1 MENKWLTP
9 FKELLT
15 ARTGLR
21 ISEHADVP
29 LAAHIKERTAQ
40 ISLNS
45 TIDYYRLIASGT
57 KEGNDEIKS
66 IIKLLAIGESYFF
79 RDKGQFRLLRDL
91 LIPDLIR
98 KRTDKRELRIW
109 SAGCSTGEEAY
120 SLAMLLG
127 EIMGDKDG
135 WKISII
141 GTDIREDLLDKARA
155 GVYGNWSFR
164 QVDGSVKARY
174 FKEKNGSLA
183 LDPRIKETVS
193 FFSLDLL
200 EDALPDNAKGLYN
213 LDLILC
219 RNVFIYY
226 DSQAVIK
233 MVSRMAN
240 ILNDGGYLMTA
251 HGELFSMPLRS
262 LKLRAYTESL
272 IYEKTAPEDPA
283 AVVIRPAD
291 ECKDSAPVKRPTNH
305 AKIITA
311 PIPRIPEAQA
321 QAKETAYKIE
331 DIRSVFTRGHYL
343 KAIDMAD
350 ASLKSNPD
358 DFHLLYLSGAAYANR
373 GDTEKAKERL
383 LAASKADPLAPEPYY
398 LLALIAEQDGDHLK
412 AKAVLNKILYL
423 RSGFVAAYIELASIY
438 ESEGEVDR
446 ARRLR
451 LTALAEVRSRPA
463 DSQVEMYDSA
473 TAGEIAAYLNRLTGT

>member
-1 MENKWLTP
+1 MENEWLPP

-21 ISEHADVP
+21 ISEHADGP
-29 LAAHIKERTAQ
+29 MAAHIKERTAQ
-40 ISLNS
+40 LSLNS
-45 TIDYYRLIASGT
+45 TIDYYRLIASGS

-66 IIKLLAIGESYFF
+66 LVKLLAIGESYFF
-79 RDKGQFRLLRDL
+79 RDKGQFRLLRDV
-91 LIPDLIR
+91 LIPDLIK
-98 KRTDKRELRIW
+98 KRSALRELRIW

-127 EIMGDKDG
+127 EIMRDKDG
-135 WKISII
+135 WRISII
-141 GTDIREDLLDKARA
+141 GTDIREDLLDKAKA

-226 DSQAVIK
+226 DSRAVIK
-233 MVSRMAN
+233 MVSKMIN
-240 ILNDGGYLMTA
+240 VLNYGGYLMTA

-262 LKLRAYTESL
+262 LKLRAFTESL

-283 AVVIRPAD
+283 AVVVRPAD
-291 ECKDSAPVKRPTNH
+291 KCKESAPIKRLANH
-305 AKIITA
+305 AKTIAA
-311 PIPRIPEAQA
+311 PIPEAQA
-321 QAKETAYKIE
+321 QAKEAAYKIE
-331 DIRSVFTRGHYL
+331 DIRSLFSRGLYSS
-343 KAIDMAD
+343 AIAMAD

-358 DFHLLYLSGAAYANR
+358 DFHLLYLSGAAYANT
-373 GDTEKAKERL
+373 GDTKKAKEWL

-398 LLALIAEQDGDHLK
+398 LLALIAEQDGDHPR
-412 AKAVLNKILYL
+412 AKEVLNKIMYL

-438 ESEGEVDR
+438 ESEGDVDR

-451 LTALAEVRSRPA
+451 LAALAEVRSLPV
-463 DSQVEMYDSA
+463 DSQIEMYDSA
-473 TAGEIAAYLNRLTGT
+473 TAGEIEAYLNRLTGA

>member
-1 MENKWLTP
+1 MENEWLIP

-21 ISEHADVP
+21 ISEQADGP
-29 LAAHIKERTAQ
+29 LAAHIKERAAQ
-40 ISLNS
+40 LSLNS
-45 TIDYYRLIASGT
+45 TVDYYRLIAAGS
-57 KEGNDEIKS
+57 KEGSDEIKGLV
-66 IIKLLAIGESYFF
+66 KLLAIGESYFF
-79 RDKGQFRLLRDL
+79 RDKGQFRLLRDV
-91 LIPDLIR
+91 LIPDLIK
-98 KRTDKRELRIW
+98 KRSALRELRIW

-120 SLAMLLG
+120 SLAMLLD
-127 EIMGDKDG
+127 EIMRDNGG
-135 WKISII
+135 WRISII
-141 GTDIREDLLDKARA
+141 GTDIREDLLEKARA

-183 LDPRIKETVS
+183 LDPRIKGTVS

-200 EDALPDNAKGLYN
+200 EDDLPDNAKGLYN

-233 MVSRMAN
+233 MVSRMTN
-240 ILNDGGYLMTA
+240 ILNYGGYLMTA

-262 LKLRAYTESL
+262 LKLRAFTESL
-272 IYEKTAPEDPA
+272 IYEKIAPEDPA
-283 AVVIRPAD
+283 AAVIRPAD
-291 ECKDSAPVKRPTNH
+291 ERKDSAPVKRPAGH

-311 PIPRIPEAQA
+311 PIPGAQA
-321 QAKETAYKIE
+321 QAKEAAYRTE
-331 DIRSVFTRGHYL
+331 EIRSIFSNGLYSRV
-343 KAIDMAD
+343 IDMAVS
-350 ASLKSNPD
+350 SLKSNPD
-358 DFHLLYLSGAAYANR
+358 DFHLLYLSGAAYANT
-373 GDTEKAKERL
+373 GDTKKAKEWL

-398 LLALIAEQDGDHLK
+398 LLALIAVQEGDYLK
-412 AKAVLNKILYL
+412 AKEVLNKILYL
-423 RSGFVAAYIELASIY
+423 KSGFVAAYIELASIY
-438 ESEGEVDR
+438 ESEGDVAR

-451 LTALAEVRSRPA
+451 LAALAEVRAMPA

-473 TAGEIAAYLNRLTGT
+473 TAGEIEAYLNRLTGA